1 MTSIENIAQEVIMLE
16 SADCDACE
24 RVAKLFLDY
33 AETSSASN
41 EQRKIARDAADLCS
55 RIGSSSDPDGDLER
69 LNNFIEML
77 QNPASAA
84 GDSAEI
90 TSIIDDAM
98 IVDFLQK
105 QENVLQ
111 DFEASCLEMESGDHS
126 KYSELR
132 RQIHTWKGDS
142 AILGLQDL
150 SDKLHAIEDAL
161 EDTPKEQ
168 YGKIPNALL
177 KLKDILSGYFSE
189 ILKTGKSSVAEIDE
203 VTDELTVV
211 WSEAEPADLTIKLAE
226 APEASKE
233 EPTAAVSEPIVFAEP
248 EPAKP
253 VLEAVSDTGMKVY
266 EIPPDVDFELVHE
279 FRSESDE
286 HIQNAEVALM
296 TLENDP
302 SDMDAVNVVFRAF
315 HTIKGVASFVGLS
328 YITEMAHKAEN
339 FLDRV
344 RKGELTL
351 EGIYTDLAFE
361 ALDMLKTMI
370 ARMEDAI
377 ETGKYIADQH
387 YFGLIR
393 RLEHPETATAEP
405 AAKPEPRKEPVGEIL
420 VSEGKAD
427 AKAIE
432 AALQKQAEG
441 DHRPIGELL
450 VEEKAA
456 KASDVVQAVRS
467 QQAETPTVKAKD
479 AESTV
484 KVSTSRLDNLINSVG
499 ELVIA
504 QSMVSQDPDLNR
516 IASQSLSRN
525 VSQLV
530 KITRSLQELALSM
543 RMVSVKPT
551 FQKMA
556 RLVRDLARKSGKD
569 VAFEM
574 HGEDTELDRNM
585 VEAIADPLVH
595 MVRNAVDHGIEPRD
609 MRISKGKA
617 SQGLVTLSAAH
628 EGGSVVISLRDD
640 GKGLDKERIYAKALE
655 RGIIDANTQLTDSD
669 MYNLI
674 FQPGFSTAEK
684 VTDVSGRGVGMDVV
698 RTNIEKLRGSV
709 LIDSEAGKGS
719 VFKMR
724 LPLTL
729 AIIDGMVIRV
739 GSQRFIIPTVTI
751 TESFRTTTKDI
762 VTVRGRTE
770 MVSLRGQ
777 LIPISRLHHVF
788 DIQNGKKS
796 ITDGILVVAEG
807 KDTRVA
813 LMADEMLGQQQ
824 VVIKRLGDIF
834 DEMNAVSGGAILG
847 DGTVSLILDI
857 EGIIRLS
864 SEVPVTNLKEYSE
877 AEVEA

>member
-1 MTSIENIAQEVIMLE
+1 MLE
-16 SADCDACE
+16 STDCDACE
-24 RVAKLFLDY
+24 RVAKLLLDY
-33 AETSSASN
+33 AESVSADK
-41 EQRKIARDAADLCS
+41 EQKNVAREAAELCL
-55 RIGSSSDPDGDLER
+55 RIGSSTDPDSDLER
-69 LNNFIEML
+69 LNRFIEMI
-77 QNPASAA
+77 QNPDKESKNSS
-84 GDSAEI
+84 DSS
-90 TSIIDDAM
+90 SIIDDAM
-98 IVDFLQK
+98 VAEFLQK
-105 QENVLQ
+105 QESVLQ
-111 DFEASCLEMESGDHS
+111 DFEASCLEMENGDLT
-126 KYSELR
+126 KYSELK

-142 AILGLQDL
+142 AILGLQEL
-150 SDKLHAIEDAL
+150 SDKLHKVEDAL
-161 EDTPKEQ
+161 EDTAKED
-168 YGKIPNALL
+168 YGKIPDALL
-177 KLKDILSGYFSE
+177 KLKDILASYFND
-189 ILKTGKSSVAEIDE
+189 LLRTGTGAVAEIDE
-203 VTDELTVV
+203 VIDKLTVV
-211 WSEAEPADLTIKLAE
+211 WSEAEPAELAINYADE
-226 APEASKE
+226 AEDIQSDAAPEVEVDSTATSNMPIESKE
-233 EPTAAVSEPIVFAEP
+233 F
-248 EPAKP
+248 
-253 VLEAVSDTGMKVY
+253 
-266 EIPPDVDFELVHE
+266 EIPPDVDNELVNE
-279 FRSESDE
+279 FRTESEE
-286 HIQNAEVALM
+286 HIHNAEVALM
-296 TLENDP
+296 SIESDP

-344 RKGELTL
+344 RKGDLTL
-351 EGIYTDLAFE
+351 EGVYTDLAFE
-361 ALDMLKTMI
+361 ALDMLKHMI
-370 ARMEDAI
+370 ANMETAI
-377 ETGKYIADQH
+377 ENGRYTADCS
-387 YFGLIR
+387 YFLLIK
-393 RLEHPETATAEP
+393 RLENPTSASIPQAPKAEQ
-405 AAKPEPRKEPVGEIL
+405 RKEPVGQIL
-420 VSEGKAD
+420 VSGGKAD
-427 AKAIE
+427 PIAVEE
-432 AALQKQAEG
+432 ALRKQADG
-441 DHRPIGELL
+441 DRRPIGELL

-467 QQAETPTVKAKD
+467 QQADTAGVKAKSN
-479 AESTV
+479 EGTV

-504 QSMVSQDPDLNR
+504 QSMVSQDPDINR

-525 VSQLV
+525 VSQLI

-595 MVRNAVDHGIEPRD
+595 MVRNAVDHGIERSD
-609 MRISKGKA
+609 IRIANNKDP
-617 SQGLVTLSAAH
+617 QGLVTLSAAH

-655 RGIIDANTQLTDSD
+655 RGIIDPNTQLTDSD
-669 MYNLI
+669 MYNLV

-709 LIDSEAGKGS
+709 IIDSEPGKGS
-719 VFKMR
+719 IFKMR

-739 GSQRFIIPTVTI
+739 GDQRFIIPTVAI
-751 TESFRTTTKDI
+751 TESFRTTMKDI

-777 LIPISRLHHVF
+777 LIPISRLHHIF
-788 DIQNGKKS
+788 DIKTGKKS
-796 ITDGILVVAEG
+796 ITEGILVVAEG
-807 KDTRVA
+807 KDSRVA

-834 DEMNAVSGGAILG
+834 DGMSAVSGGAILG

-857 EGIIRLS
+857 EGILRLS
-864 SEVPVTNLKEYSE
+864 SEVPVQNVRQFSE
-877 AEVEA
+877 AAIEA